1 MLVAIARSTVMDAF
15 LVGKALKGLKLPI
28 GGSAKSGWVH

>member
-1 MLVAIARSTVMDAF
+1 MRRARMLAASASSTIIDAF

-28 GGSAKSGWVH
+28 SGSPE